1 MEIICKKLKLI
12 CFQVYWCGKWCCK
25 TKHCFNR
32 LQHNA
37 VFIQSISLESNT
49 KSIGGKG
56 LIKFIKGENI
66 KMGRVNQFQEGKTM
80 FRGRKKKQ
88 LGLKMTK
95 LWVQFSQMH
104 NKSSN
109 Y

>member
-56 LIKFIKGENI
+56 LIKFITGENI
-66 KMGRVNQFQEGKTM
+66 KWEESTNFKRGKLCL
-80 FRGRKKKQ
+80 GVGKKNN
-88 LGLKMTK
+88 LG
-95 LWVQFSQMH
+95 
-104 NKSSN
+104 
-109 Y
+109 